1 MDSDFQHAHWK
12 KNLIGVWISQIL
24 CMAGFSSIMPFIP
37 LFIRDKYNIT
47 DERELG
53 MWVATLTFFSFC
65 SYTVATPIWGM
76 AADKFGRKLM
86 LLRAH
91 YLAALLFPLMYFA
104 PYLSTSVA
112 LLVGVRTFVSLF
124 SGVTN
129 SAQTLVISTTPKE
142 HHGVALGTLSTAIW
156 SGNMIGFLAG
166 ALFVNAFGYFWGF
179 MCCGAMFLV
188 GGVVVHIVV
197 RENFVPPV
205 KQAKGNAFAA
215 FFRELTSA
223 TVLMLALFFAMGMAR
238 RLDEPY
244 IALLVSQLA
253 NPDKAIFFTGLISLV
268 AALGGM
274 FSGIV
279 TGKLCDRFDPVKV
292 SIPAVLFAAMT
303 MILQALSINLWM
315 LGGARF
321 IHFTAAG
328 GLEPAFLTMLA
339 RIVPEEKQGTIF
351 GIASS
356 VRFFGILSSAL
367 LSGTIIWIFG
377 NVRAVFFGSSIL
389 FLLLLP
395 LILLAAANIKKINL
409 KKEAT
414 L

>member
-1 MDSDFQHAHWK
+1 MNSDFQYAHWK
-12 KNLIGVWISQIL
+12 KNLIGVWLSQIL

-37 LFIRDKYNIT
+37 LFIRDKYQIT
-47 DERELG
+47 DERDLG

-65 SYTVATPIWGM
+65 SYCIATPIWGM
-76 AADKFGRKLM
+76 VADKFGRKLM
-86 LLRAH
+86 LLRAQ

-104 PYLSTSVA
+104 PTITS
-112 LLVGVRTFVSLF
+112 LVGIRTFVSLF

-188 GGVVVHIVV
+188 GGLIIHIFVH
-197 RENFVPPV
+197 ENFVPPE
-205 KQAKGNAFAA
+205 KKEKSNS
-215 FFRELTSA
+215 FFSFFNGLSSA
-223 TVLMLALFFAMGMAR
+223 IVLILVLFFAMGMAR

-253 NPDKAIFFTGLISLV
+253 APDQAVFFTGLISLI

-292 SIPAVLFAAMT
+292 SVPAVLVASAT
-303 MILQALSINLWM
+303 MIFQALSFNLWM

-321 IHFTAAG
+321 VHFTAAG
-328 GLEPAFLTMLA
+328 GLEPAFLTLLA
-339 RIVPEEKQGTIF
+339 RIIPEEKQGTIL

-356 VRFFGILSSAL
+356 VRFFGILMSAV
-367 LSGTIIWIFG
+367 LSGGIIWLFG
-377 NVRAVFFGSSIL
+377 NIRAVFFGSSIL

-395 LILLAAANIKKINL
+395 LIFLAAANIRKNNQP
-409 KKEAT
+409 KET
-414 L
+414 SI